1 MNDYN
6 RNGGYPL
13 SGKEKMSVERIL
25 ARAEDLLEQLD
36 VFTVVVGSAA
46 IKLEDENVRKFHTEL
61 EFSCGDI
68 REEIEVLRREE
79 KGKHL

>member
-46 IKLEDENVRKFHTEL
+46 IKLEDENVREFHTEL
-61 EFSCGDI
+61 ELCCGDI
-68 REEIEVLRREE
+68 REGIEVLRREE

>member
-1 MNDYN
+1 
-6 RNGGYPL
+6 
-13 SGKEKMSVERIL
+13 MSVERIL

-36 VFTVVVGSAA
+36 VFTVVGSAA